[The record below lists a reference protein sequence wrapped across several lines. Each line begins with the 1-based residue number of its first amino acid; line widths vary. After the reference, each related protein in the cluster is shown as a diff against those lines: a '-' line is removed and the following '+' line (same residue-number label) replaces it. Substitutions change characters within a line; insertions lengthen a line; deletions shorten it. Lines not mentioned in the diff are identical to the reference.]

1 VTLSPLIFFVGM
13 LVLLWLLIVRP
24 QRRRRQQ
31 QAQLLTQLEAGDEV
45 ITAGGV
51 YGTVRQVADDHVVLE
66 IAPETRVRV
75 VKSAVAARVEPQTEP
90 AAPPETPLT

>member
-1 VTLSPLIFFVGM
+1 MTQLVFFGGM
-13 LVLLWLLIVRP
+13 LVLFWLLIVQP

-31 QAQLLTQLEAGDEV
+31 QLNLLSQLAAGDEV
-45 ITAGGV
+45 MTSGGL
-51 YGTVRQVADDHVVLE
+51 YGSVREVAHDYVVLE

-90 AAPPETPLT
+90 AAATAETPLP